1 MTETI
6 RRSGWQQAE
15 VDLLWKEIRAAAENG
30 DTLRDVF
37 ERMGRTLGR
46 KPNSVRNY
54 YYIQLRDQ
62 GGESLRRAA
71 PFETFTPEEVHIL
84 LRRLLIA
91 RGQGRS
97 VRACVTDLS
106 NGDKTLMLRH
116 QNEYRSILR
125 KKPQL
130 IDQVCRELAQEGL
143 PCPQAQ
149 AVLPADTDDPAV
161 RVILSALESLARR
174 ARQNPAETHD
184 RLKVQRDLMSMRLE
198 DLQSAVQDLIA
209 LCKDYLGETE
219 ETPAF
224 REALAGRLA
233 RPESLAGS

>member
-1 MTETI
+1 MTETM
-6 RRSGWQQAE
+6 RRSGRQQAE

-54 YYIQLRDQ
+54 YFMQLRDQ
-62 GGESLRRAA
+62 GGESL
-71 PFETFTPEEVHIL
+71 
-84 LRRLLIA
+84 
-91 RGQGRS
+91 
-97 VRACVTDLS
+97 
-106 NGDKTLMLRH
+106 
-116 QNEYRSILR
+116 
-125 KKPQL
+125 
-130 IDQVCRELAQEGL
+130 
-143 PCPQAQ
+143 
-149 AVLPADTDDPAV
+149 
-161 RVILSALESLARR
+161 RR